1 MTWLG
6 ISIVLSLLLTIVLNV
21 GLRLFPDAGRRVVR
35 GMTQSSSRSAGER
48 RPGNH
53 RPRIWTPWKAMI
65 LVSLILTIGLNLVL
79 WLARA

>member
-21 GLRLFPDAGRRVVR
+21 ALRLFPDAGRRVAR
-35 GMTQSSSRSAGER
+35 RMTQPPLPRAGDSRPS
-48 RPGNH
+48 NH
-53 RPRIWTPWKAMI
+53 ALRVWAPWKAMI
-65 LVSLILTIGLNLVL
+65 LGSVILTILVNLVL